1 MSEHDSLFLKWSKHD
16 MIPSRQVMFKMI
28 FFSIH
33 EQFNENFPISFSTYK
48 QNWMQ
53 LIEKKSWGSPMTNE
67 KQTILVGILFT
78 KYSEN

>member
-53 LIEKKSWGSPMTNE
+53 LIEKKIMRFTND
-67 KQTILVGILFT
+67 KRKTNYPSRNPI
-78 KYSEN
+78 Y